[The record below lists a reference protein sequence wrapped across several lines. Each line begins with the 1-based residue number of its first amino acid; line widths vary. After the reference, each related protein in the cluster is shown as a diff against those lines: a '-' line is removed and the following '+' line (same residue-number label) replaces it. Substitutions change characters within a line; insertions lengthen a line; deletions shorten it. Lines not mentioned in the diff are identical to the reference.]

1 MTTKFCNNCQPV
13 NSVIESE
20 TTGKQ
25 TDRLVDIQIA
35 NEMFHMDKI
44 KELTTIIV
52 ADFQL
57 EPDGRR
63 FSEKLTW

>member
-1 MTTKFCNNCQPV
+1 M
-13 NSVIESE
+13 
-20 TTGKQ
+20 
-25 TDRLVDIQIA
+25 DIQKA

-57 EPDGRR
+57 EPDDRR